1 MHVTVKKEHY
11 PLPYHDH
18 EWAQKKYVRKFDIE
32 YMVELTQNDLYLGEF
47 LFNVG
52 WTSAAR
58 ITIYAFKIL
67 TGQLFPHLS
76 NQWHGILNPI
86 PFNCTC

>member
-1 MHVTVKKEHY
+1 MIMNGLKKST
-11 PLPYHDH
+11 L
-18 EWAQKKYVRKFDIE
+18 RKFDIE

-52 WTSAAR
+52 RTSAET
-58 ITIYAFKIL
+58 ITIYAFKFL

-76 NQWHGILNPI
+76 NQWHGILNPS
-86 PFNCTC
+86 PFHCTCQ